1 MTKSLTQ
8 KEQVAVFV
16 RYQPNCA
23 VGDVSEAL
31 DMHGATAGKLLREL
45 SDEGVINRTRNS
57 IQFIY
62 SAAPDAEIPEVIL
75 PCMVDKCDPI
85 RMQAAEQKAKT
96 LEGKGLWRR
105 AAAVYSDMF
114 GIAGSSVE
122 VGRIAKRR
130 KECLRQAGRG

>member
-1 MTKSLTQ
+1 MTKPLTQ

-31 DMHGATAGKLLREL
+31 DIHGATAGKLLREL

-57 IQFIY
+57 IQFTY

-75 PCMVDKCDPI
+75 PCMLEKSDPV
-85 RMQAAEQKAKT
+85 RMQAAEQKAKE
-96 LEGKGLWRR
+96 LEEKGLWRR
-105 AAAVYSDMF
+105 AAAVYTDMF
-114 GIAGSSVE
+114 GIAGSAVE
-122 VGRIAKRR
+122 VASIARRR
-130 KECLRQAGRG
+130 KNCLRQAGRA

>member
-1 MTKSLTQ
+1 MTKPLTQ

-57 IQFIY
+57 IQFTY

-75 PCMVDKCDPI
+75 PCMLEKSDPV
-85 RMQAAEQKAKT
+85 RMQAAEQKAKE
-96 LEGKGLWRR
+96 LEEKGLWRR
-105 AAAVYSDMF
+105 AAAVYTDMF
-114 GIAGSSVE
+114 GIAGSAVE
-122 VGRIAKRR
+122 VASIARRR
-130 KECLRQAGRG
+130 KNCLRQAGRA